1 MNPYD
6 VLEISKNAT
15 ERDIKNAYKIMAR
28 KWHPDKNSDSKA
40 EEKFKEIDKAYR
52 ILIDPELKAKYDQ
65 TGSVDPNQV
74 PNVDINEILRNMG
87 GFGFGGFPGFPGFQ
101 QTQSFHQSFSGFPG
115 FPQGHTQVF
124 VNGVPMNF
132 QDMNIRQNMNLH
144 VQLEL
149 SLQEIFDGVNKK
161 INYHYKNLENNETIN
176 DLLDLNI
183 NRGVY
188 EGQEF
193 IIKNS
198 GNKYKDN
205 RGDLNL
211 KIKES
216 KHPKFIRN
224 SNNPSDLTY
233 NMKITLAQSIC
244 GFEIVIKGLDH
255 QKLLIKNNSIIKN
268 GDKKII
274 KNQGMHIFERNERGH
289 LIIVFEII
297 YPDSLTNEMRD
308 KVAEAFEYDN
318 KTKYS
323 DTLEFIIYN

>member
-6 VLEISKNAT
+6 VLEIPKNAT

-74 PNVDINEILRNMG
+74 PNVDISEILRNMG
-87 GFGFGGFPGFPGFQ
+87 GFGGFPGFPGFPGFNN
-101 QTQSFHQSFSGFPG
+101 TQSFHQGFSG

-176 DLLDLNI
+176 DILDLNI

-193 IIKNS
+193 IIKNR

-244 GFEIVIKGLDH
+244 GFEMVINGLDH
-255 QKLLIKNNSIIKN
+255 KKLLIKNNSVIKN

-274 KNQGMHIFERNERGH
+274 KNQGMHVFERNERGN

-323 DTLEFIIYN
+323 DTSQFIIYN